1 MVRSQF
7 QHPALAQ
14 QSLQKDLALK
24 DEEDLDTIPGWERF
38 SPLKKK
44 LLAVMPW
51 FATGIDAYRYVKDD
65 QETDS
70 TKCHNALQQLRYK
83 DKEFAN
89 ALDYRRGS
97 AVRMVRNLGAD
108 MLGKAILRLD
118 FYIDS
123 PDVPARDQLKAIE
136 MVMNMNH
143 IDSTNAKSDAGLVN
157 YGEIQMFNMTAPAPD
172 EASKPAPILV
182 DNVIVVD
189 QDMSVV

>member
-1 MVRSQF
+1 MGRSQF

-14 QSLQKDLALK
+14 QSLQRDLAIK
-24 DEEDLDTIPGWERF
+24 DEEDLDTIPGWDNF

-44 LLAVMPW
+44 LLTVMPW
-51 FATGIDAYRYVKDD
+51 FATGIDAY
-65 QETDS
+65 
-70 TKCHNALQQLRYK
+70 
-83 DKEFAN
+83 
-89 ALDYRRGS
+89 GS

-143 IDSTNAKSDAGLVN
+143 IDATNAKSDSGLVN
-157 YGEIQMFNMTAPAPD
+157 YGEIQMFNMTTTAPTEAAPN
-172 EASKPAPILV
+172 AAILV
-182 DNVIVVD
+182 DNVVIVD
-189 QDMSVV
+189 QDTSVV

>member
-1 MVRSQF
+1 MGRSQF

-14 QSLQKDLALK
+14 QTLQKDLALK
-24 DEEDLDTIPGWERF
+24 DEEDLNVIPGWERF

-65 QETDS
+65 QETD
-70 TKCHNALQQLRYK
+70 TVKCHNALQQLRHR

-118 FYIDS
+118 YYIDS
-123 PDVPARDQLKAIE
+123 ADVPARDQLKAIE

-143 IDSTNAKSDAGLVN
+143 IDAANSKDNAGIIN
-157 YGEIQMFNMTAPAPD
+157 YGDIQMFNMPVAPN
-172 EASKPAPILV
+172 EEKQI
-182 DNVIVVD
+182 DNVIVVEED
-189 QDMSVV
+189 ISVS

>member
-51 FATGIDAYRYVKDD
+51 FATGIDD

-157 YGEIQMFNMTAPAPD
+157 YGEIQMFNMTAPAPV
-172 EASKPAPILV
+172 EVSKPAPILV